1 MGRKFDRRDYEPEVW
16 ETEYRE
22 ARNAISGSRFVH
34 VNGETFVL
42 SRDGRLKAATRPV
55 RTGDTSE
62 KENAIHDLMNEY
74 ESSNE

>member
-22 ARNAISGSRFVH
+22 ARNATSSNRFVR

-42 SRDGRLKAATRPV
+42 SRDGKLKAATRLV
-55 RTGDTSE
+55 RAGDTSE
-62 KENAIHDLMNEY
+62 KENAIHDIINDY

>member
-22 ARNAISGSRFVH
+22 ARNATSSSRFVR

-42 SRDGRLKAATRPV
+42 SRDGKLKVATRLV
-55 RTGDTSE
+55 RAGDSSE
-62 KENAIHDLMNEY
+62 KENAIHNIINDY
-74 ESSNE
+74 ENSNE